1 MTTIVEL
8 IQKVKKNTYIEALY
22 NITNSY
28 IRNENDSFYIFKREE
43 MITNSPSLYLIVV
56 SDMIP
61 CIYFIIGF

>member
-1 MTTIVEL
+1 MTTIVLL